1 MACLGLGEETRAVSR
16 ETTFPTLVIAN
27 SMAFA
32 PHNDTDI
39 ADLADSGDDENIAAL
54 TIRLEP
60 CRPMQCETC
69 TSTLGPLTG
78 LAIWFADVQHP
89 RPTE

>member
-1 MACLGLGEETRAVSR
+1 MASQETA
-16 ETTFPTLVIAN
+16 FPNLVIAN

-54 TIRLEP
+54 TIRWEP

-69 TSTLGPLTG
+69 TSTVGPLTG
-78 LAIWFADVQHP
+78 LAIWSADVRRP
-89 RPTE
+89 RPTEWRFMSDGVTKV